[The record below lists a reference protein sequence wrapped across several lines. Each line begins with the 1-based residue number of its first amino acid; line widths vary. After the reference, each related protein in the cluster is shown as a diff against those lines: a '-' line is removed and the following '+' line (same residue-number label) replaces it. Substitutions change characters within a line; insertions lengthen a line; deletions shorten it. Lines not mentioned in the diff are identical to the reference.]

1 MHARNRTVVD
11 TRTRE
16 LLLHSKVA
24 PQPTQWAGANKT
36 KLQPS
41 SLAAAIFSTS
51 VSKGRNQDGIT
62 PCTRQ
67 AEVSTGTLMIN
78 TARGLKL
85 QCPRQRRFFLCAVG
99 VYRPNI
105 MQQTVAS
112 CTCSQVQT
120 ERHETT
126 SRDDSKPTLQINQR
140 PQFGSQEAVQ
150 AEVRCVVAIAVVATG
165 THDGGGGG
173 GRGRGIQH
181 ADVPII

>member
-1 MHARNRTVVD
+1 MLISPVFEGKISAKASWVMAVARYCPYYACTY
-11 TRTRE
+11 
-16 LLLHSKVA
+16 
-24 PQPTQWAGANKT
+24 PTDLSRRPWLRCGTSPMRAR
-36 KLQPS
+36 
-41 SLAAAIFSTS
+41 FS
-51 VSKGRNQDGIT
+51 
-62 PCTRQ
+62 
-67 AEVSTGTLMIN
+67 
-78 TARGLKL
+78 
-85 QCPRQRRFFLCAVG
+85 LCAVG

-126 SRDDSKPTLQINQR
+126 SRDDGKATLQINQR
-140 PQFGSQEAVQ
+140 PQFGSQEVVQ